1 MSRKK
6 EVDRGGQERLLLN
19 GEKRGEGQEAIVTE
33 TGTEQKCTEWKRE
46 HERDAFNGTAERRSL
61 LTVAHLCCRRD
72 TLRETG
78 KRNRGRKDGDRGL
91 KSGGVDVLKLGPLYS
106 STKESLERDNGLEG
120 VIKREREE
128 RRRREQENDDNVGFP
143 AVWHSRNRDND

>member
-1 MSRKK
+1 M
-6 EVDRGGQERLLLN
+6 
-19 GEKRGEGQEAIVTE
+19 
-33 TGTEQKCTEWKRE
+33 
-46 HERDAFNGTAERRSL
+46 
-61 LTVAHLCCRRD
+61 
-72 TLRETG
+72 RETG
-78 KRNRGRKDGDRGL
+78 KRNRGKKDGERGL
-91 KSGGVDVLKLGPLYS
+91 KSGGVDVLKLGPLYR